1 MKGVSI
7 FKKVIY
13 LISTSLIAV
22 IVLYSIEQYLQVN
35 YLIKTI
41 LKIILFLSIPI
52 IYNKLISKE
61 TIISLKFQNS
71 NLKLGV
77 TLGVLSFTSVIISYL
92 IFKGLIDF
100 QSIIT
105 DMQTKSKI
113 TPANFIFVGL
123 YVTFI
128 NSFLEEYFF
137 RGYIFLSFYNSG
149 QKRIAYLYSAVLFA
163 IYHIGIFK
171 TWFKPPLMLLVM
183 FALVLIGFVF
193 NYVDVKSKNLFNS
206 WIIHILA
213 DSAIVLIGL
222 RLFNFI

>member
-1 MKGVSI
+1 MSSL
-7 FKKVIY
+7 KKVIY

-22 IVLYSIEQYLQVN
+22 IVLYFIEQYLQVN

-41 LKIILFLSIPI
+41 LKIILFISIPI
-52 IYNKLISKE
+52 IYSKLITKE
-61 TIISLKFQNS
+61 TIIRLKFQN
-71 NLKLGV
+71 NNFKLGV
-77 TLGVLSFTSVIISYL
+77 ILGVSSFAAVIISYL

-100 QSIIT
+100 QSIVTEI
-105 DMQTKSKI
+105 QTKSKI

-123 YVTFI
+123 YVTFL

-149 QKRIAYLYSAVLFA
+149 QKKIAYIYSAVLFA

-171 TWFKPPLMLLVM
+171 TWFKPHITLLVM

-213 DSAIVLIGL
+213 DSAIILIGL
-222 RLFNFI
+222 RLFNLI